1 MSLKGKIFLSFSIV
15 ILLLLS
21 KILYQVNNETEKL
34 EISRITNELNSAQIQ
49 FLVRLEEQQNNIS
62 KLVETITLDQKFRSF
77 LSMIKENFY
86 SFTEEIANDSEG
98 DIVFMVDDTP
108 KLRGVF
114 PQDKGTEKWLTDN
127 IKHFAIEKILDS
139 GSPYYEVLAIDGVL
153 FSVIY
158 SPLKESLKDDY
169 AAGVIA
175 VCKRIDNAW
184 VQWLLGPSSSAYK
197 FQIVFFVEDT
207 LIASNVSLD
216 KGSALLS
223 EAIQNLGKSESL
235 KVYEERFLA
244 KHHLF
249 PTKNKRSGFVIGSN
263 LDEALEPFKSLEK
276 RILIVGLL
284 VFAIGILF
292 TLFFSNRVVRPL
304 RLLVA
309 GVGEVEKG
317 NFDFRVSFKSK
328 DEVGQ
333 LSGAFNNMAQ
343 GLKEK
348 EQMRNTFDKYVHP
361 SIVTDILNN
370 PEKLK
375 LGGSR
380 EIQTVLFSDVAN
392 FTTFSEGMPPEDL
405 ILLLNDYL
413 GAMTNE
419 VIEHQGILDKYI
431 GDAIM
436 AFWGAPF
443 CKGNHALLACQ
454 TAIKMQNKL
463 EELRPIW
470 KSQNKPEINARIG
483 VSTGDMIVGNL
494 GSEHARDYT
503 CIGDTVN
510 YGARL
515 EGLNKYYG
523 TKIIVDNYTRIQ
535 AAGGIEVR
543 ELDTVVVKGRSK
555 GSPIFELIGEQ
566 GDITE
571 ERREMN
577 VLYEEALRKYRGGEF
592 SNADEKFKKL
602 LEKFP
607 DDMPSQVLQERC
619 VFYIMHPPEAWT
631 GVHEMDQK

>member
-1 MSLKGKIFLSFSIV
+1 LAHI
-15 ILLLLS
+15 
-21 KILYQVNNETEKL
+21 
-34 EISRITNELNSAQIQ
+34 
-49 FLVRLEEQQNNIS
+49 
-62 KLVETITLDQKFRSF
+62 
-77 LSMIKENFY
+77 
-86 SFTEEIANDSEG
+86 
-98 DIVFMVDDTP
+98 P
-108 KLRGVF
+108 
-114 PQDKGTEKWLTDN
+114 LTTYN
-127 IKHFAIEKILDS
+127 
-139 GSPYYEVLAIDGVL
+139 G
-153 FSVIY
+153 
-158 SPLKESLKDDY
+158 
-169 AAGVIA
+169 
-175 VCKRIDNAW
+175 
-184 VQWLLGPSSSAYK
+184 
-197 FQIVFFVEDT
+197 
-207 LIASNVSLD
+207 
-216 KGSALLS
+216 
-223 EAIQNLGKSESL
+223 
-235 KVYEERFLA
+235 ERFLA
-244 KHHLF
+244 KYHLF

-284 VFAIGILF
+284 VFVIGILF

-309 GVGEVEKG
+309 GVREVEKG

-380 EIQTVLFSDVAN
+380 EIQTVLFSDIAN

-405 ILLLNDYL
+405 IRLLNDYL
-413 GAMTNE
+413 GAMTE
-419 VIEHQGILDKYI
+419 ELIQKQGILDKYI

-443 CKGNHALLACQ
+443 CKGNHALLACE
-454 TAIKMQNKL
+454 TAIAMQKKL

-470 KSQNKPEINARIG
+470 KSQNKPEINVRIG

-555 GSPIFELIGEQ
+555 GSPIFELIDIQ
-566 GDITE
+566 GDIPE

-592 SNADEKFKKL
+592 SDADEKFNKL

-607 DDMPSQVLQERC
+607 NDIPSQVLQKRC
-619 VFYIMHPPEAWT
+619 VYYIMYPPETWT

>member
-1 MSLKGKIFLSFSIV
+1 MSLKGKIFLSFSLV
-15 ILLLLS
+15 ILLLLA
-21 KILYQVNNETEKL
+21 KILYQVNQETEKL
-34 EISRITNELNSAQIQ
+34 EMSRIINRLDAAQVQ
-49 FLVRLEEQQNNIS
+49 FLVRLKEQQNNIS
-62 KLVETITLDQKFRSF
+62 KLVQTITLDQKFRSF
-77 LSMIKENFY
+77 LSMMKENFY
-86 SFTEEIANDSEG
+86 SFTEEIANDTQG
-98 DIVFMVDDTP
+98 DIVFMVDDSP
-108 KLRGVF
+108 KLRGIF
-114 PQDKGTEKWLTDN
+114 PQDKETEKWLAN
-127 IKHFAIEKILDS
+127 NLNQFAIEKILDN
-139 GSPYYEVLAIDGVL
+139 GSPYYEVLAIGGVL

-158 SPLKESLKDDY
+158 SPLKEFLNDDY

-184 VQWLLGPSSSAYK
+184 VQWLLGPNRNSYK
-197 FQIVFFVEDT
+197 FQIVFFVNNS
-207 LIASNVSLD
+207 LIAGNVSLN
-216 KGSALLS
+216 KGAALLS
-223 EAIQNLGKSESL
+223 EAIQNLGKSESFL
-235 KVYEERFLA
+235 VNGKRFLA
-244 KHHLF
+244 KYYLF
-249 PTKNKRSGFVIGSN
+249 PTKSSRSGFVIGSN

-284 VFAIGILF
+284 VFVIGILI

-304 RLLVA
+304 RLLVS

-317 NFDFRVSFKSK
+317 NYDFRISFKSK

-333 LSGAFNNMAQ
+333 LAVAFNHMTQ

-380 EIQTVLFSDVAN
+380 EIQTVLFSDIAN
-392 FTTFSEGMPPEDL
+392 FTTFSEGMPPEEL

-413 GAMTNE
+413 GAMTDE
-419 VIEHQGILDKYI
+419 IIEHQGILDKYI

-443 CKGNHALLACQ
+443 CKGNHALFACQ
-454 TAIKMQNKL
+454 TAIAMQEKL
-463 EELRPIW
+463 RELRPVW

-515 EGLNKYYG
+515 ESLNKYYG
-523 TKIIVDNYTRIQ
+523 TNIIIDNYTRIQ
-535 AAGGIEVR
+535 AAEGIEVR

-555 GSPIFELIGEQ
+555 GSPIFELLGKQ
-566 GDITE
+566 SDITA
-571 ERREMN
+571 ERRRMN
-577 VLYEEALRKYRGGEF
+577 VLYEEALRKYRAGEF
-592 SNADEKFKKL
+592 SDADEKFNKL
-602 LEKFP
+602 LEEFP
-607 DDMPSQVLQERC
+607 NDMPSKLLQERC
-619 VFYIMHPPEAWT
+619 VYYITYPPKEWT

>member
-1 MSLKGKIFLSFSIV
+1 MNLKGKIFLSFSLV
-15 ILLLLS
+15 ILLLLA

-34 EISRITNELNSAQIQ
+34 EVSRITNELNSAQIQ

-62 KLVETITLDQKFRSF
+62 KLLQTITLDQKFRSF

-86 SFTEEIANDSEG
+86 SFTEEIANDTQG
-98 DIVFMVDDTP
+98 DIVFMADDSM

-114 PQDKGTEKWLTDN
+114 PQDKETERWLAN
-127 IKHFAIEKILDS
+127 NLNKFAIEKILDN
-139 GSPYYEVLAIDGVL
+139 GSPYYEVLTIDGVL

-158 SPLKESLKDDY
+158 SPLKESLSDDY
-169 AAGVIA
+169 AAGVMA

-184 VQWLLGPSSSAYK
+184 VEWLLGPNGSSYK
-197 FQIVFFVEDT
+197 FQIVFFIDKM
-207 LIASNVSLD
+207 LIAGNIPLFQ
-216 KGSALLS
+216 GSALLN
-223 EAIQNLGKSESL
+223 EAMQNLDKSEPF
-235 KVYEERFLA
+235 KVNGDRFLA

-249 PTKNKRSGFVIGSN
+249 STAGTRSGFVIGSN
-263 LDEALEPFKSLEK
+263 LDEALEPFQSLEK
-276 RILIVGLL
+276 RILVVGLL
-284 VFAIGILF
+284 VYAIGILF

-304 RLLVA
+304 RLLVS
-309 GVGEVEKG
+309 GVEEVEKG

-413 GAMTNE
+413 GAMTE
-419 VIEHQGILDKYI
+419 EIIERQGILDKYI

-443 CKGNHALLACQ
+443 CKGNHALFACQ
-454 TAIKMQNKL
+454 TAIAMQKKL

-470 KSQNKPEINARIG
+470 KSENKPEINARIG

-523 TKIIVDNYTRIQ
+523 TKIIIDNYTRIQ

-566 GDITE
+566 GENTE
-571 ERREMN
+571 ERIELN
-577 VLYEEALRKYRGGEF
+577 VLYEEALRKYRVGDFGDAEKKF
-592 SNADEKFKKL
+592 SGVI
-602 LEKFP
+602 EKFP
-607 DDMPSQVLQERC
+607 HDTPSKVLQERSSH
-619 VFYIMHPPEAWT
+619 YIKRPPENWT